1 MSNRRR
7 RSDQKGAVG
16 EEPVDPGGHLRR
28 AAALD
33 VEDVA
38 LVGAELGELGPD
50 PLERPG
56 LGRGRAFPLAPR
68 NLAVISALRRYG
80 LAEDAG
86 RGIDVMEDTML
97 AEMLE
102 PPIIEDRDHSVTLRL
117 PIRSAVA
124 PDERAWI
131 QELERRGTLSGPD
144 RLVLVH
150 AARGE
155 ILTNSKVREI
165 TQVDDGSAREI
176 LHRLRDS
183 GFLIQRGERG
193 GATYRLE
200 GSLAPPAG
208 LRLDEEE
215 LFELIE
221 GLAEGGPITNAD
233 IRSATGLERTEVR
246 ALLASLV
253 RDRKLVQKGER
264 RGTHYVLRKE

>member
-1 MSNRRR
+1 MT
-7 RSDQKGAVG
+7 
-16 EEPVDPGGHLRR
+16 
-28 AAALD
+28 
-33 VEDVA
+33 
-38 LVGAELGELGPD
+38 AENIRETS
-50 PLERPG
+50 
-56 LGRGRAFPLAPR
+56 APR
-68 NLAVISALRRYG
+68 NLAVIQALRRYG

-102 PPIIEDRDHSVTLRL
+102 PPVIEDRGHSVTVRL

-124 PDERAWI
+124 PDERAWV
-131 QELERRGTLSGPD
+131 QELERRGTLGGPD

-155 ILTNSKVREI
+155 ILTNSRVREL
-165 TQVDDGSAREI
+165 TQVDDASAREI

-183 GFLIQRGERG
+183 GFLVQRGERG

-221 GLAEGGPITNAD
+221 GLARHGPINNAD
-233 IRSATGLERTEVR
+233 IRTATGLERTEVP
-246 ALLASLV
+246 ALLAALV
-253 RDRKLVQKGER
+253 RDGRLIQIGER
-264 RGTHYVLRKE
+264 RGTRYVLPGG